1 VNRGHVFSLAGRPL
15 QSILRDLIFAHSSG
29 VGAPAA
35 VAGPL
40 RETVSDAFMSGLH
53 AGCLTA
59 SAVCLVGA
67 LFVLAFLPAHPKKAD
82 SL

>member
-1 VNRGHVFSLAGRPL
+1 MWRRF
-15 QSILRDLIFAHSSG
+15 IFAKGPSARVAG
-29 VGAPAA
+29 GAVVGRGTGT
-35 VAGPL
+35 GPL

-67 LFVLAFLPAHPKKAD
+67 LFVLAFLPAHLKKAD
-82 SL
+82 PL